1 MYESRKSNCAER
13 ISLALSIRKMKQI
26 ELCEKTN
33 IPKSAMSQYIKGSF
47 EPKQDRIFL
56 IAQALNVSET
66 WLMGYDVPME
76 RNETPRK
83 ESELDRELKQWL
95 LKATDSEK
103 QALLNLLKSIN
114 SK

>member
-76 RNETPRK
+76 RNETLRS
-83 ESELDRELKQWL
+83 ESDLDRELKQWL